1 MSPLR
6 SRIKRNRAGRF
17 DVRLPA
23 EERELLR
30 VVAPQLRAILDGDLT
45 QPELRRL
52 FPTAYVDDPER
63 DREYHA
69 LVRDDLADRRRA
81 AIDTLLAT
89 ADERELDEE
98 QLVAWMGAVNDLRLV
113 IGTRLDVSEEMELA
127 PDPSDPDAP
136 LLAVY
141 GYLGFLLEAIVAA
154 LEETI

>member
-1 MSPLR
+1 MPLR
-6 SRIKRNRAGRF
+6 SRIKRNRAGRY

-30 VVAPQLRAILDGDLT
+30 VVAPQLRALLDADLT

-63 DREYHA
+63 DLEYHA
-69 LVRDDLADRRRA
+69 LVRDELADRRRA
-81 AIDTLLAT
+81 ALDTLLAT
-89 ADERELDEE
+89 AGEEELDEE

-113 IGTRLDVSEEMELA
+113 IGTRLDVSEDMDPV
-127 PDPSDPDAP
+127 PDPSDPDGP

-154 LEETI
+154 LEDSL